1 MDNNSWALK
10 VADTFLKRKP
20 DMTQQ
25 WTYDTGIVLKGFE
38 ALYHATGNEDYFAYI
53 KTIMDSFVQDD
64 GSIKLYNRDEYALDN
79 INNGKVMFPLYEKY
93 GDEKYKKA
101 ALTLMDQLRHQPR
114 SRDGAFWHKK
124 ALPDQVFLDSSF
136 MAGPFYAQYTA
147 ELGNEADFDDVAK
160 QFLLR
165 ESYLR
170 DDTTGLLYHACDLS
184 KQASWCNPETGLSES
199 FWGRAMG
206 WFCMGLADT
215 LEFFPV
221 DHKDRQTLIDALER
235 SFAALAKVQSP
246 EGVWYQIL
254 DKGNK
259 RGNYLEASAS
269 IMFTYA
275 MAKAISLGCID
286 QTTYGPVLQK
296 AYQGIIDEFLT
307 TTNQGLINLNK
318 VCQSASLG
326 GDEIHDGSFV
336 YYISEPIVSNDRR
349 GFGLLILLCTLMENE
364 INNT

>member
-1 MDNNSWALK
+1 MNHTAWALK
-10 VADTFLKRKP
+10 VADTFLQRKP
-20 DMTQQ
+20 DLTGQ
-25 WTYDTGIVLKGFE
+25 WAYDTGIVLKGFE
-38 ALYHATGNEDYFAYI
+38 ALYRATGNEAYFDYI
-53 KTIMDSFVQDD
+53 KTTMDFFVQDD

-79 INNGKVMFPLYEKY
+79 INNGKVMFPLYQKY

-101 ALTLMDQLRHQPR
+101 AETLMDQLRHQPR

-124 ALPDQVFLDSSF
+124 TLPDQVFLDSSF

-147 ELGNEADFDDVAK
+147 EFGDKTDFDDVAK

-170 DDTTGLLYHACDLS
+170 DDATGLLYHACDLS
-184 KQASWCNPETGLSES
+184 KKASWCNPETGLSES

-215 LEFFPV
+215 LEFFPA
-221 DHKDRQTLIDALER
+221 DHKDRQNLVDALER
-235 SFAALAKVQSP
+235 SFAALAKVQSS

-254 DKGNK
+254 DKRDK
-259 RGNYLEASAS
+259 SGNYLEASAS
-269 IMFTYA
+269 IMFAYA

-286 QTTYGPVLQK
+286 KAKYGPVLQK
-296 AYQGIIDEFLT
+296 AYQGIINEFLT
-307 TTNQGLINLNK
+307 ITNQGLVNLNK

-326 GDEIHDGSFV
+326 GDDIHDGSFV

-349 GFGLLILLCTLMENE
+349 GFGLLILLCTLMEYEVNSV
-364 INNT
+364 